1 MKTGLIIFF
10 AVDAVVL
17 GAVLGMVVTWNEFSN
32 EQGVQAAVASPV
44 VNSSDPAVN
53 RVGMPAVGE
62 ARLQVIGT
70 ADFDFGVMEKGE
82 KRSHTFVI
90 KNVGDDVLT
99 LQKPKT
105 SCKCTSSNTS
115 DERVSPG
122 ATTEIE
128 LNWEPYSFS
137 PDFRQ
142 TATLETNDP
151 TNKLL
156 TLQIHG
162 RVIQTI
168 RAAPEDIVMSNISAN
183 EEHQSIAHVYCYR
196 TKDVEL
202 TFDRFAKP
210 ELADSFDVTVE
221 PLPPDEVTKEP
232 YALAGFEVSVTLKPG
247 LPLGPISQSLYFRSN
262 LDTPDLEIPI
272 RGTVSGDISVLAGG
286 GLYDSEHR
294 IITLGGVPRATGEE
308 FLLHLLVKGSHADQT
323 KLSVGEVDPA
333 DVLQVRIDPENRKP
347 LGKGYLYPMTVTIPP
362 NSPVVSRLG
371 TSTGQGSRKYGK
383 ILINATHPV
392 TKEIL
397 LYVKFAVDG

>member
-1 MKTGLIIFF
+1 MKTGLIVFF

-17 GAVLGMVVTWNEFSN
+17 GVVLGMVLTWNEFAN
-32 EQGVQAAVASPV
+32 EQGMQVAANPGSGL
-44 VNSSDPAVN
+44 SDAAMK
-53 RVGMPAVGE
+53 RVGMSAVGE
-62 ARLQVIGT
+62 ARLQVVGP

-82 KRSHTFVI
+82 KLSHSFVI

-105 SCKCTSSNTS
+105 SCKCTSSNAG
-115 DERVSPG
+115 DERVRPG

-128 LNWEPYSFS
+128 LSWEPHSFT
-137 PDFRQ
+137 PNFRQ
-142 TATLETNDP
+142 TATLDTNDP
-151 TNKLL
+151 THKLL

-162 RVIQTI
+162 RVIQSI

-183 EEHQSIAHVYCYR
+183 EEHESVVHVYCYR

-202 TFDRFAKP
+202 AFDHFDKP
-210 ELADSFDVTVE
+210 ELADSFEVTVE
-221 PLPPDEVTKEP
+221 PLPPAEVAKEP
-232 YALAGFEVSVTLKPG
+232 YALAGFEVRVKLKPG
-247 LPLGPISQSLYFRSN
+247 LPLGPITQSLYFRTN
-262 LDTPDLEIPI
+262 LDGPDFEIPI
-272 RGTVSGDISVLAGG
+272 RGSVSGDVTVLAGG
-286 GLYDSEHR
+286 EMYDSEHR
-294 IITLGGVPRATGEE
+294 IITLGGVPRATGGE
-308 FLLHLLVKGSHADQT
+308 FLLHLLVKGSHAEET

-333 DVLQVRIDPENRKP
+333 DVLEVRIDSEKRTR
-347 LGKGYLYPMTVTIPP
+347 LGKGYLYPLTITIPP
-362 NSPVVSRLG
+362 DSPVVSRLG